1 MVAMGTRHDEYT
13 KFAPTSTKRMP
24 ETARELFD
32 ALPELPGFRADV
44 IEGNLIVSPVGT
56 PEHGRHAMRLNRAL
70 DAIMDE
76 KGWEAWAGN
85 VDVCIEGP
93 REPVEPDFV
102 LAPLD
107 CPLWGTRELRS
118 TALIMV
124 AEVVSHGSAGRDRTE
139 KPLLYATGGIPI
151 YLLIDPIAKSP
162 SVTVYSDIDDGVY
175 RAVNQVAL
183 GAPIQL
189 PQPIGVELD
198 TSIFKTVA

>member
-1 MVAMGTRHDEYT
+1 MVAMVTRHDEYT

-44 IEGNLIVSPVGT
+44 IEGTLIVSPVGT
-56 PEHGRHAMRLNRAL
+56 PEHADCAMELYRAL
-70 DAIMDE
+70 LPVMDDQGW
-76 KGWEAWAGN
+76 KGRAGN
-85 VDVCIEGP
+85 VDVCIDGP

-102 LAPLD
+102 LAPHD
-107 CPLWGTRELRS
+107 CPRWGERELLS
-118 TALIMV
+118 SGLIMA
-124 AEVVSHGSAGRDRTE
+124 AEVVSHGSARRDRTE

-189 PQPIGVELD
+189 PKPIDIELD
-198 TSIFKTVA
+198 TSIFKTGA

>member
-1 MVAMGTRHDEYT
+1 MVAMVTRHDEYT

-32 ALPELPGFRADV
+32 ALPELPGFRAEV

-56 PEHGRHAMRLNRAL
+56 PEHADCAMELYRAL
-70 DAIMDE
+70 LPVMDE
-76 KGWEAWAGN
+76 QGWRGRAGN

-102 LAPLD
+102 LAPSD
-107 CPLWGTRELRS
+107 CPRWGERELLS
-118 TALIMV
+118 SGLIMV
-124 AEVVSHGSAGRDRTE
+124 AEVVSHSSAGRDRDRE
-139 KPLLYATGGIPI
+139 APALCDRSRADLPADRP
-151 YLLIDPIAKSP
+151 DRQAPV
-162 SVTVYSDIDDGVY
+162 VTVHSDIDDGVY

-189 PQPIGVELD
+189 PKPIDIELD
-198 TSIFKTVA
+198 TSIFKTGA